1 MKSIKFTNRVLN
13 LQNKIFNSIRI
24 EIFIFT
30 IITLYLNFNIME
42 VDTNFY
48 SRQISTYGL
57 DTMKQIASLNIF
69 IYGMRGVLVN

>member
-13 LQNKIFNSIRI
+13 LQNKIFNEILI

-30 IITLYLNFNIME
+30 IITLFLNFNIME

-57 DTMKQIASLNIF
+57 DTMKQIASLSIF
-69 IYGMRGVLVN
+69 IYGMRGV